1 MIYLEQLDGSN
12 VDIFQPFIPE
22 SLQVQALSDDGFTFL
37 GMVSDD
43 IACGIIALHAVGDTA
58 VLKYMYLLPDWRS
71 RGHIDSAISMLLVN
85 LYQEGYAY
93 VQMDYIPSEY
103 PQIAKLADR
112 FSFRKYTTDRSFF
125 SFKISEIMNCKAMS
139 YTAQGILRLRALPSR
154 IKDDLFKLMD
164 KSGYDISRKT
174 IENDPETLE
183 QSLVYMEGEK
193 PRGLLLVKRFSRK
206 EGPGGVSMFG
216 KVFPSESSADIALI
230 YVGSKEL
237 KVPLYLLSALC
248 RNFVTDFAANELV
261 TGYFPEGHITRLL
274 EGALGVRGQ
283 HEETAILDLSTMQ
296 RFLEDDDPELFIEE
310 I

>member
-1 MIYLEQLDGSN
+1 MVQTGLISEDNLD
-12 VDIFQPFIPE
+12 VFTPLIPGI
-22 SLQVQALSDDGFTFL
+22 LKVQALDDGFRFY
-37 GMVSDD
+37 GISVDGEAAGIVVIREKSD
-43 IACGIIALHAVGDTA
+43 IAE
-58 VLKYMYLLPDWRS
+58 LKYMYLLPDWRS

-125 SFKISEIMNCKAMS
+125 SFKISEIKNCKAMS
-139 YTAQGILRLRALPSR
+139 YTAQGILRLRALPPR

-174 IENDPETLE
+174 IENDPDTLE

-193 PRGLLLVKRFSRK
+193 PRGLLLVKRFAYK